1 MLCQILLIMHIIA
14 KKRVMGKEREEKNI
28 VVTSDGT
35 LFCRLHR
42 EEDEKGETAEREEE
56 EASKWDQLID

>member
-1 MLCQILLIMHIIA
+1 MCYVKFLLIMHIIA
-14 KKRVMGKEREEKNI
+14 KTLWERKEKRKRN

-35 LFCRLHR
+35 LFCRLQKK
-42 EEDEKGETAEREEE
+42 ENERDGGEEE